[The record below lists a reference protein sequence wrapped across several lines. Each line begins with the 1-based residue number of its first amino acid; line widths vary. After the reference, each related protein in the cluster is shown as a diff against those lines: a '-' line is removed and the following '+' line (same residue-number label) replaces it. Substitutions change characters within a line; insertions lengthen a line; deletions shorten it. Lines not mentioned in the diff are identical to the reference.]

1 MKKGKLSILLAV
13 AAMLM
18 TVLAL
23 SGTALALPSE
33 KPDNTPEV
41 DGRVRTIEQ
50 VGTNVWVGGN
60 FSKVRQPKGPQVTV
74 SNVAVFNS
82 VTNRYVPIAPKLG
95 DKSSTV
101 WDMAPYGSTGNLLIA
116 GKFPGPSGKEG
127 NLLLVDGK
135 SGKVLRWYEDP
146 PEFRSVLAAAGR
158 GMVYGGGR
166 SLSGFEF
173 ATGKKL
179 WTRAEISVNKNIPR
193 VHKLR
198 PRYHDLVLDGKT
210 IWAACAC
217 DAVNGNPA
225 EALVKLSIRGV
236 HDASWVAK
244 AWRVAFGH
252 SVVEANG
259 AVYLG
264 AGGSDFLAE
273 FSKSSGNPTWVR
285 DTSGSTQGVAVMG
298 RQLII
303 GGHFWE
309 VADQSG
315 DKCGS
320 GRVSTVPR
328 RLDPRDECRTRK
340 GIAAYSFDGRLDPNW
355 APEYSGGY
363 HLVWTLHVE
372 GARLH
377 TGGQFKQVSGVSQNS
392 YARLSP
398 RPS

>member
-1 MKKGKLSILLAV
+1 MVGMRRTVPLLASM
-13 AAMLM
+13 ALAM
-18 TVLAL
+18 LAL

-33 KPDNTPEV
+33 RPDNTPEV

-60 FSKVRQPKGPQVTV
+60 FSKVRQPKGPEVAV

-82 VTNRYVPIAPKLG
+82 VTNHYVPIAPKLG

-101 WDMAPYGSTGNLLIA
+101 WDMAPYGSTGNVLIA
-116 GKFPGPSGKEG
+116 GKFPGPSSKEG

-135 SGKVLRWYEDP
+135 SGKVLRWYEEP
-146 PEFRSVLAAAGR
+146 PELRSVLAAAGR

-179 WTRAEISVNKNIPR
+179 WTRAKTGVNKSLHPNDLSPS
-193 VHKLR
+193 
-198 PRYHDLVLDGKT
+198 YHDLILDASGKA
-210 IWAACAC
+210 IWAACTC

-225 EALVKLSIRGV
+225 KALVRLTDRGV

-244 AWRVAFGH
+244 AGAGAFGH

-259 AVYLG
+259 ALYLG

-273 FSKSSGNPTWVR
+273 FSKKSGNPIWVR

-298 RQLII
+298 GQLVI

-309 VADQSG
+309 VADQAG

-320 GRVSTVPR
+320 GRVSSAPR
-328 RLDPRDECRTRK
+328 RLDPNDECRTRK

-372 GARLH
+372 GPRLH
-377 TGGQFKQVSGVSQNS
+377 TGGQFKQVSGVPQNS

-398 RPS
+398 SPS